1 MTNPIHTNSFRIL
14 FSTGL
19 ILVSLAAPVAEA
31 AKIKCWTNSEG
42 IRECGNVLPPEY
54 AQKGHE
60 EVNQQGLTVK
70 RHERALNKDE
80 LAERARIKAEKEAA
94 EQALIE
100 QKRKDHILLSTFASE
115 DEITMTRD
123 GKITT
128 IKTEIRL
135 TRKSL
140 AKAKDRLLG
149 LRKKAANQQRN
160 GNPVNES
167 LKKEIIQ
174 AENQIASYKT
184 FIQSKIDEQS
194 KIVTQ
199 YDTDLKRYQA
209 LRNPKKAINP

>member
-1 MTNPIHTNSFRIL
+1 VINPTLKIGFGIFFKTS
-14 FSTGL
+14 L
-19 ILVSLAAPVAEA
+19 IVFALTAPIAEA

-60 EVNQQGLTVK
+60 EVNQQGLTIK
-70 RHERALNKDE
+70 RHERALNKEE

-94 EQALIE
+94 EKARIE
-100 QKRKDHILLSTFASE
+100 QQRKDHILLSTFASE
-115 DEITMTRD
+115 DEIIMTRD

-135 TRKSL
+135 TRASL
-140 AKAKDRLLG
+140 TKAKDRLRG

-160 GNPVNES
+160 GKPVDET

-174 AENQIASYKT
+174 TEDQITNYQA
-184 FIQSKIDEQS
+184 FIQTKIDEQS

-199 YDTDLKRYQA
+199 YDTDLKRYQT
-209 LRNPKKAINP
+209 LRNPRKRVTP